1 LKIQI
6 ALSRITLATI
16 LTVVAAF
23 AGCASLPG
31 PGTVPQFTTQSRCE
45 RDGNVWYANLGVC
58 SRV

>member
-1 LKIQI
+1 MQIQI

-23 AGCASLPG
+23 AGCASLSA
-31 PGTVPQFTTQSRCE
+31 PGTVPEFTTQSRCE